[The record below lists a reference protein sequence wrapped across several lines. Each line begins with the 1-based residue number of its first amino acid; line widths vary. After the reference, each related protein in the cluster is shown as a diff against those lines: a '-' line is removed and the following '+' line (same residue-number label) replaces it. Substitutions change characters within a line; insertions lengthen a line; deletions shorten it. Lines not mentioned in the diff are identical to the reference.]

1 MKATR
6 PARPLRRGWL
16 GLVATALLGMF
27 MALLHLTGND
37 ALQRIEG
44 ATLDWRFLLRGTI
57 EAPAEVVIIAVDDAS
72 LASIGRWPWPRERLA
87 GVVDRLAAVG
97 ARTIAIDIL
106 LLEPDTAAGD
116 AALRDALARHGRN
129 VIPMAALFDTAPAP
143 IPADISRLALPAAV
157 RPATWALAP
166 RQTTGLLRPLPV
178 FEGAALVGH
187 VNLMPDASGT
197 PRLHYPVLELG
208 DALLPS
214 FPLLAAVAQRDF
226 ASTDIALSLDGK
238 LRLPRP
244 AGAPRQ
250 SVTLG
255 PGYGIPLNYFGPAAS
270 FATYSLAD
278 LMDGKIPSQS
288 LAGRLVLIGSTATG
302 LGDEFNTPFDSALPG
317 VEILATAIANLDLD
331 NYLRRSTDQIGLETL
346 LIFAL
351 ALLAWAIGQLPGPR
365 LGLAGNLLLLVA
377 WLALSQVLMVYSLRW
392 LAVAGPGLGILL
404 GATIA
409 VVGRMV
415 RERRLRGEVE
425 RQRGNLARYVPPT
438 LADALAD
445 REDAAFDGREQM
457 AAILFV
463 DLQGFTH
470 ASESRSPTE
479 TAHFLKDFHAQL
491 EAVVAAH
498 GGIIAQ
504 FLGDGAFVLWGLPQP
519 TPQDP
524 VAALSC
530 ARDMLHRLAAWQP
543 QMTARIGVHFGPVVM
558 AQLGG
563 QNQLQLTAAGDTVNV
578 ASRLEAIAKEVAGVL
593 AISDDLAGAIRI
605 LGRHDLL
612 AGLTA
617 QPARRVRGRD
627 QLLGYWSARNVADL
641 G

>member
-1 MKATR
+1 MKETR
-6 PARPLRRGWL
+6 PGRPLRRGWL
-16 GLVATALLGMF
+16 GIVAAMLGGLF
-27 MALLHLTGND
+27 VALLHLTGND

-44 ATLDWRFLLRGTI
+44 ATLDWRFLLRGAI
-57 EAPAEVVIIAVDDAS
+57 EAPPEVAIIAIDDAS
-72 LASIGRWPWPRERLA
+72 LSRSGRWPWPRERLA
-87 GVVDRLAAVG
+87 ELIDRLDAAG
-97 ARTIAIDIL
+97 AKTIAIDIL
-106 LLEPDTAAGD
+106 LLEPDTDAGD

-129 VIPMAALFDTAPAP
+129 VIPMAAQFDTAPTP
-143 IPADISRLALPAAV
+143 VSADISRVALPAAV
-157 RPATWALAP
+157 RPVTWALAP
-166 RQTTGLLRPLPV
+166 RQASGLLRPLPM
-178 FEGAALVGH
+178 FEGAAWVGH

-197 PRLHYPVLELG
+197 PRVHFPVLGLG
-208 DALLPS
+208 DTLLPS
-214 FPLLAAVAQRDF
+214 FPLLAAVAQREF
-226 ASTDIALSLDGK
+226 SITDIVLTLDGK
-238 LRLPRP
+238 LHLPR
-244 AGAPRQ
+244 ASGDPRQ

-255 PGYGIPLNYFGPAAS
+255 PGYGIPLNYFGPGTT
-270 FATYSLAD
+270 FATYSAID
-278 LMDGKIPSQS
+278 LMDGKIPPES
-288 LAGRLVLIGSTATG
+288 LAGRLVLLGGTATG
-302 LGDEFNTPFDSALPG
+302 LGDEFNTPFDSALRG
-317 VEILATAIANLDLD
+317 VEILATAIANLQLD
-331 NYLRRSTDQIGLETL
+331 NYLRRSTEQIGLETV
-346 LIFAL
+346 LIVVL
-351 ALLAWAIGQLPGPR
+351 TLLAWGIGQLPGPR
-365 LGLAGNLLLLVA
+365 LGLAGNLLLLMA
-377 WLALSQVLMVYSLRW
+377 WLALSQVLLVFSLRW
-392 LAVAGPGLGILL
+392 LAVAGPGLGILI

-425 RQRGNLARYVPPT
+425 RQRGNLARYVPPS

-445 REDAAFDGREQM
+445 KEEAAFDGREQM

-519 TPQDP
+519 TPDDP
-524 VAALSC
+524 VAALAC
-530 ARDMLHRLAAWQP
+530 ARDMLRRLAAWQP

-578 ASRLEAIAKEVAGVL
+578 ASRLEAIAKEVSGVL